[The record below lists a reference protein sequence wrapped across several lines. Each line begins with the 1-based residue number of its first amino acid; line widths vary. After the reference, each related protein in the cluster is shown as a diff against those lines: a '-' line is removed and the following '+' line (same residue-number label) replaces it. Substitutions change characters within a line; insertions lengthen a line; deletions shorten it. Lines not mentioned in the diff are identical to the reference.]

1 MDSDRLIYLIDQT
14 SQGVGGVATIMH
26 FDLWTGTHIE
36 FSPVI
41 SSSLTPAELWTFQLK
56 DGL

>member
-1 MDSDRLIYLIDQT
+1 MDSDGLIYLIDQT

-26 FDLWTGTHIE
+26 FNLWTGTRVE
-36 FSPVI
+36 FSTVI
-41 SSSLTPAELWTFQLK
+41 SSSLTPAEHWTFQLK